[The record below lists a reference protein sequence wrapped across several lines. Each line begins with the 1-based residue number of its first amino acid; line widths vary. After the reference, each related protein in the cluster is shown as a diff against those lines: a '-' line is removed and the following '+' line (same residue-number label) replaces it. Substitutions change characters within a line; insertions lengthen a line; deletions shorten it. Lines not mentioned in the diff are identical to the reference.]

1 MQDISKA
8 CDYNLI
14 SRLLALSSSIP
25 FTSVAHFL
33 FFFKS
38 MIFSFYPC
46 LWWFKSI
53 NQEKARILIKIKEFH
68 PVCFNKSI
76 KKKHGNE
83 KTRQEK
89 VHIIS
94 NKKCTNLKRKE
105 HFHLLSGRNEALFP
119 FKVWRNDI
127 VHHPR
132 EPMQW
137 TMQWRNQ
144 KHSC

>member
-76 KKKHGNE
+76 KKKTWKWKNPSG
-83 KTRQEK
+83 KSSYYIKQK
-89 VHIIS
+89 VHKSKEKGAFSPLKWKEWGIVPFQGVKEWYCS
-94 NKKCTNLKRKE
+94 PPKGTN
-105 HFHLLSGRNEALFP
+105 AM
-119 FKVWRNDI
+119 DYA
-127 VHHPR
+127 
-132 EPMQW
+132 MA
-137 TMQWRNQ
+137 
-144 KHSC
+144 